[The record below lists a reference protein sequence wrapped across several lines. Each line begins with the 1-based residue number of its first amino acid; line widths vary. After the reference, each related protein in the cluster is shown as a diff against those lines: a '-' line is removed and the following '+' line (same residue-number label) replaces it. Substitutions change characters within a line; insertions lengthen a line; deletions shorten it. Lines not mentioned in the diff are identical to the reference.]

1 MEKNILL
8 VEGPN
13 DGSAIIGL
21 LQKYSVQI
29 PDFKIVECGGIDNLP
44 PTLDLYLKNST
55 AYGIIG
61 VVADADESVE
71 ARWQQ
76 MRDRLMKTGKYACKK
91 MPLNEAGMIIE
102 PIDSEDTKVGIW
114 IMPDNKY
121 QGTLENFLLD
131 MIAEGDELMEEVER
145 ELTHLE
151 NEQINRYK
159 DKDRN
164 KAKVHTYLSW
174 EKNPGCSLNTAV
186 VSRVLNPNTALAR
199 TFVEWMKSLFLR

>member
-1 MEKNILL
+1 MGKNILL
-8 VEGPN
+8 VEGSN
-13 DGSAIIGL
+13 DVSAIAGL

-61 VVADADESVE
+61 VVADADKSVE
-71 ARWQQ
+71 SRWQQ
-76 MRDRLMKTGKYACKK
+76 MKDRLMKTGKSACKK
-91 MPLNEAGMIIE
+91 MPLNDKGMIIE
-102 PIDSEDTKVGIW
+102 PTDSEDAKVGVW

-121 QGTLENFLLD
+121 QGALENFLLD
-131 MIAEGDELMEEVER
+131 MIQEGDELMEEVEQ

-151 NEQINRYK
+151 NKQIKRYK

-199 TFVEWMKSLFLR
+199 TFVEWIKNLFLR

>member
-1 MEKNILL
+1 MGKNILL

-13 DGSAIIGL
+13 DVSAIAGL

-61 VVADADESVE
+61 VVADADKSVE
-71 ARWQQ
+71 SRWQQ

-91 MPLNEAGMIIE
+91 MPLNEKGMIVE
-102 PIDSEDTKVGIW
+102 PTDSEDAKVGVW
-114 IMPDNKY
+114 IMPNNKY
-121 QGTLENFLLD
+121 QGALENFLLD
-131 MIAEGDELMEEVER
+131 MISEGDELMEEVELV
-145 ELTHLE
+145 LTHLE
-151 NEQINRYK
+151 NKQINRYK

-186 VSRVLNPNTALAR
+186 VSQVLNPETALAR
-199 TFVEWMKSLFLR
+199 TFVEWIKNLFLR